1 MRTIQVKKISLQE
14 AKDHSRR
21 DYNPREW
28 NKIVDLYAKDE
39 SEFYAD
45 NDDKVYAVYMAD
57 GIRFF
62 KELSYSM
69 GLSSNGFQMGI
80 RGDNTITLMRFPDNK
95 AIDNTPSNRKILSD
109 NCKEN
114 QMIFYYN

>member
-1 MRTIQVKKISLQE
+1 MTTIQVKKISLQE
-14 AKDHSRR
+14 AKDHSRSN
-21 DYNPREW
+21 YNSREW
-28 NKIVDLYAKDE
+28 SKIIDLYAKDE
-39 SEFYAD
+39 AEFYT
-45 NDDKVYAVYMAD
+45 NDSDKVYAVYMAD

-69 GLSSNGFQMGI
+69 GLTSSGFQMGI

-95 AIDNTPSNRKILSD
+95 AIDNTPGNRKILSN

>member
-1 MRTIQVKKISLQE
+1 MTTIQIQKISIQQ
-14 AKDHSRR
+14 AKDHSRK
-21 DYNPREW
+21 DYNPQTW
-28 NKIVDLYAKDE
+28 NKIVDLYGKDE
-39 SEFYAD
+39 ADFYTSD
-45 NDDKVYAVYMAD
+45 DDKVYAVYMAD

-69 GLSSNGFQMGI
+69 GLTSSGFQMGI

-95 AIDNTPSNRKILSD
+95 AIDNTPGNRKILSD

>member
-1 MRTIQVKKISLQE
+1 MTTIQVKKISLQD
-14 AKDHSRR
+14 AKDHSRKE
-21 DYNPREW
+21 YNTREW
-28 NKIVDLYAKDE
+28 NKIIDLYAKDE
-39 SEFYAD
+39 AEFYT
-45 NDDKVYAVYMAD
+45 NDCDKVYAVYMAD

-69 GLSSNGFQMGI
+69 GLTSSGFQMGI
-80 RGDNTITLMRFPDNK
+80 RGDNTITLMRFPDKK
-95 AIDNTPSNRKILSD
+95 AIDNTPGNRKILSD